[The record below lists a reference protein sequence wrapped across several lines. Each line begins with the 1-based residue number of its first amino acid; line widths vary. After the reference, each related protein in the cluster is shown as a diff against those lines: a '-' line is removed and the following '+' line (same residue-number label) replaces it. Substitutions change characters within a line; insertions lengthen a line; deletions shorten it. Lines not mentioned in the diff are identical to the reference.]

1 LFNLSMIIKRITC
14 MKGNRIEHTMEKFS
28 TIVQSHVDLFFAGLP
43 GCVKQPWPGLTAVV
57 PHGDGT
63 DDNHGPGNQPGTG
76 SDQAA
81 QPLSAR
87 GQSKYD

>member
-1 LFNLSMIIKRITC
+1 
-14 MKGNRIEHTMEKFS
+14 MKGNRIEQHTMEKS
-28 TIVQSHVDLFFAGLP
+28 YNCVQSHVDLFFSSSSLP
-43 GCVKQPWPGLTAVV
+43 ACPGPAVSNSPGLAAVV

-81 QPLSAR
+81 RLSAR